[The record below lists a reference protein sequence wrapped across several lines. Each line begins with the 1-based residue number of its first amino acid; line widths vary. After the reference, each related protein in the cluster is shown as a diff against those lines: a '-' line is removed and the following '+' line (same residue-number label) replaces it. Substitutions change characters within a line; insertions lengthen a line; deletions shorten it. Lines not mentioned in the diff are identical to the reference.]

1 MLRYLLIS
9 VFCTLLFLNCSGEQQ
24 KVESSDVQVT
34 TDQEAVAGMA
44 DCSGDCGMAME
55 KEKMI
60 AVEEDGETKYF
71 CSEKCQEK
79 YMAKEAEQDAEGEDT
94 DTEDES

>member
-1 MLRYLLIS
+1 MLKYLLIS

-24 KVESSDVQVT
+24 KEESSDVQVT
-34 TDQEAVAGMA
+34 TDQEVMANMAECAG
-44 DCSGDCGMAME
+44 GCGMAME

-79 YMAKEAEQDAEGEDT
+79 YMAKEAEEDAEGEDT
-94 DTEDES
+94 GTENES